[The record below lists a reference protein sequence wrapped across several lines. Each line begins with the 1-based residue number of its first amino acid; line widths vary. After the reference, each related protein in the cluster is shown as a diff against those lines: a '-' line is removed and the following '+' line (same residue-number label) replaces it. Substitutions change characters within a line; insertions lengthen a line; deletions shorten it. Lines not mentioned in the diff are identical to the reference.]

1 MPRTAK
7 EPNPPAH
14 LLEGLARQIDL
25 ATLFDLKK
33 PNVHRLINARGIK
46 PIRDDLYSIKTF
58 AKAWAELGRDDA
70 GEPKSREVL
79 LLKKLELEV
88 KSKQLELDIKEG
100 QLVERAN
107 VEITWRQVCAGMS
120 GDLDSIANAL
130 PPRLEMREAAK
141 IGAILK
147 EHVAK
152 IKRKF
157 ARCPYMDEQHEKGE
171 SE

>member
-1 MPRTAK
+1 MSRTAK
-7 EPNPPAH
+7 EPTPPAH
-14 LLEGLARQIDL
+14 LFDGLARQIDL
-25 ATLFDLKK
+25 ATLFDLKR

-46 PIRDDLYSIKTF
+46 PVRDDLYSIKTF
-58 AKAWAELGRDDA
+58 AKAWAELGRDEA

-79 LLKKLELEV
+79 LLKQLELKV
-88 KSKQLELDIKEG
+88 KSQQLELDKEEG
-100 QLVERAN
+100 LLVERAD
-107 VEITWRQVCAGMS
+107 VETTLRQVFAGMS

-157 ARCPYMDEQHEKGE
+157 ARCPYMDEGHDKA
-171 SE
+171 SD